1 MLSLLDSIIGKSA
14 TADNHHVPP
23 VTIGEDTPTNFGD
36 YVHVDPHFT
45 EILGTRF
52 PRRVFNNTSHQPI
65 PADLKEQLAWQASPA
80 VDPRSLVPSS
90 HDIFHH
96 ITKSMAETLLR
107 LAELERDIDQRPS
120 VLLTGPTGCGK
131 TTIVKTACFLANEP
145 CIELTFS
152 GDTTLTDFFHRT
164 EVIRESGGTS
174 TVAVL
179 GPAIQAMLHGY
190 KLLINEINMLPPD
203 LLSALTQAMD
213 TGHLIVS
220 GTEMGNIEIEVHER
234 FGVIATA
241 NPNYVGTTEL
251 GRAFQRRFGW
261 GLGMIPMGFLPCDEE
276 VTAVLAEFNRQ
287 PITQALDFRADRS
300 VVERLVAITAQL
312 REHSDFGPTL
322 LNRLSTRTLVH
333 WLTLGHT
340 TGLPLADI
348 AERALLSTVPKDLV
362 EGVATVIRQALGRLM
377 TSASEVSPNTLRSV
391 MLTGD
396 APTVGCAIAIPDN
409 TEVITD
415 AQIVEHPSGS
425 KVRLAN
431 GDDVNIFVEAKR
443 PPKVSLSNGSS
454 NDEHD
459 VSTVRRALRDQHGI
473 NLASALGHLP
483 SPESTLPCLTSS
495 SWSALRL
502 AQGTLIAGHPVFLR
516 GPTGCGKSALA
527 RTIGRLWNLS
537 VVEFSLT
544 GETSKAD
551 LTATRQLDA
560 GITTWSIQAFLE
572 AAHDGKFVIVN
583 EYNLAY
589 PDVHSIIN
597 GLFDK
602 TRSIRL
608 ADGQI
613 IRAHKN
619 FRLVATG
626 FPEGPGVK
634 PLNEGVENRFGAVIH
649 MDYPCQEEELAI
661 LAFVSN
667 EKIDVSL
674 LNSAVELVSAG
685 RSILSGTWDKDQDHP
700 LNNVPTDLSGAA
712 ADRTGLTTA
721 ELIAMVRVSTD
732 ADAFVGSLRHG
743 VLDGSDNEVKP
754 VLEATLAGYGLV

>member
-1 MLSLLDSIIGKSA
+1 MSLFDSIIGQ
-14 TADNHHVPP
+14 TDTW
-23 VTIGEDTPTNFGD
+23 TIENDSSINFGD
-36 YVHVDPHFT
+36 YVHVESRFT

-52 PRRVFNNTSHQPI
+52 PRRVLTDGPPLSI
-65 PADLKEQLAWQASPA
+65 PETLKEQLTWQASPA
-80 VDPRSLVPSS
+80 VDPRNLVPSP
-90 HDIFHH
+90 HHIFHH
-96 ITKSMAETLLR
+96 ITKSMAETLHR
-107 LAELERDIDQRPS
+107 ISELQRDVSRRPS
-120 VLLTGPTGCGK
+120 LLLTGPTGCGK
-131 TTIVKTACFLANEP
+131 TTIVKTGCFLANEP

-152 GDTTLTDFFHRT
+152 GDTTLADFFHRT
-164 EVIRESGGTS
+164 EVIRESGEAS
-174 TVAVL
+174 TVTML

-213 TGHLIVS
+213 TGYLIVS
-220 GTEMGNIEIEVHER
+220 GTEMGNIEIEVHEQ

-241 NPNYVGTTEL
+241 NPDYVGTTEL

-261 GLGMIPMGFLPCDEE
+261 GLGMIPMDFLPANEE

-287 PITQALDFRADRS
+287 PITKALELRADRS
-300 VVERLVAITAQL
+300 VVKRLVSVTAQL

-322 LNRLSTRTLVH
+322 LDRLSTRTLVH

-340 TGLPLADI
+340 TGLPLADV
-348 AERALLSTVPKDLV
+348 AERAVLSTVPKELV
-362 EGVATVIRQALGRLM
+362 EGIVDLIRQALGRLKA
-377 TSASEVSPNTLRSV
+377 SASEIIPNALLDV

-396 APTVGCAIAIPDN
+396 APPDGHAIALPDN
-409 TEVITD
+409 TEVMANTKIMD
-415 AQIVEHPSGS
+415 RPSGS
-425 KVRLAN
+425 RVRLAD
-431 GDDVNIFVEAKR
+431 GQHVHIYVETNR
-443 PPKVSLSNGSS
+443 PPKISLSASS
-454 NDEHD
+454 SDDNQD
-459 VSTVRRALRDQHGI
+459 VSTIRRTLRDQHGI
-473 NLASALGHLP
+473 NLASELGHLP
-483 SPESTLPCLTSS
+483 SAESALPCLTSS
-495 SWSALRL
+495 SWHALRL

-551 LTATRQLDA
+551 LTATRKLDA
-560 GITTWSIQAFLE
+560 GITTWSVQAFLE
-572 AAHDGKFVIVN
+572 AARDGKFVIVN

-602 TRSIRL
+602 AQSIRL
-608 ADGQI
+608 PNGQSVQ
-613 IRAHKN
+613 AHKN

-649 MDYPCQEEELAI
+649 MDYPCPEDELAI
-661 LAFVSN
+661 LNFVGGN
-667 EKIDVSL
+667 KIDPAL
-674 LNSAVELVSAG
+674 LNSAVELVSTG
-685 RSILSGTWDKDQDHP
+685 RSIMSGTWNTDNDHP
-700 LNNVPTDLSGAA
+700 LNNVPADLSGAA

-721 ELIAMVRVSTD
+721 ELLALVRAS
-732 ADAFVGSLRHG
+732 ADTEAFVGSLRHG
-743 VLDGSDNEVKP
+743 VLDGSENDVRP
-754 VLEATLAGYGLV
+754 VLEATLTGYGLV